1 MRKYNYSELE
11 HQINSVLLH
20 QGQEL
25 DGIRFGNKASID
37 ERISESEALLK
48 SLGYALPDRVQA
60 TASRKPVMVVP
71 SWETLC
77 REAELAV
84 GTDTALEDIFTPEEL
99 AENTK
104 AVRLMNQEYNMLH
117 HLDKYDVAISEKKGY
132 DYEM

>member
-71 SWETLC
+71 SCT
-77 REAELAV
+77 
-84 GTDTALEDIFTPEEL
+84 
-99 AENTK
+99 
-104 AVRLMNQEYNMLH
+104 EYSS
-117 HLDKYDVAISEKKGY
+117 V
-132 DYEM
+132 